1 MQQSIS
7 PFPSSPEAS
16 WYSLTS
22 DTELKVQRWMVST
35 EESRRICNEPLF
47 LGVDFSR
54 GLQAAITK
62 AMKVAPFIN
71 DLRKLDPC
79 KLCTVNF
86 LRGSL
91 NFGLREA
98 LRDAAGSNTHA
109 TCFMSSQRFRVDGRW
124 HVKEDMYRKLDIPQ
138 GAYLVLGDVVATG
151 VTVDNGLQV
160 MYDVMQEKG
169 IKPAGLV
176 FFTIGCHKIEKILER
191 WHALFSKDNPGY
203 KGTHVVYL
211 EGKFRLVDSKT
222 PLQIALQGTDL
233 VKLGAIL
240 TPEYALSLYD
250 NPAYVLERCAIY
262 DAGSRAFDVPAYLE
276 DVQGYWVQV
285 AAMAK
290 RGFTLKEALKERWSE
305 EGFETWES
313 FQALADLFWKGVSEE
328 VRRQIYTAYQAR
340 WNAQFLTESE
350 SPKALLNIANARLHA
365 IQHNCPFHCTEA
377 P

>member
-1 MQQSIS
+1 MQQTIS
-7 PFPSSPEAS
+7 PYVKTPEAS
-16 WYSLTS
+16 WYGLTS
-22 DTELKVQRWMVST
+22 DTALNVQRWIVST
-35 EESRRICNEPLF
+35 EESRKICNEPLL
-47 LGVDFSR
+47 LGVEFSR
-54 GLQAAITK
+54 ALQAAITK
-62 AMKVAPFIN
+62 SLRSAPFYN
-71 DLRKLDPC
+71 DLKGSDPC

-98 LRDAAGSNTHA
+98 LMDAVGSNTHA

-160 MYDVMQEKG
+160 MFDVMKEKG
-169 IKPAGLV
+169 IKPSGLV

-191 WHALFSKDNPGY
+191 WHGLFSQDNPGY

-222 PLQIALQGTDL
+222 PIKISIQGTDL
-233 VKLGAIL
+233 VKLDAIL
-240 TPEYALSLYD
+240 SPEYALSIYEKPEYL
-250 NPAYVLERCAIY
+250 LERCAIY

-276 DVQGYWVQV
+276 DVHGFWVKM
-285 AAMAK
+285 AAQA
-290 RGFTLKEALKERWSE
+290 RAGGTLKQALKERWNE
-305 EGFETWES
+305 NGFDTWET
-313 FQALADLFWKGVSEE
+313 FQVLADQYWRGVPTDL
-328 VRRQIYTAYQAR
+328 RREFYSAYQAF
-340 WNAQFLTESE
+340 WSPEFLKSSD
-350 SPKALLNIANARLHA
+350 SPEALLAVANRRLHA
-365 IQHNCPFHCTEA
+365 IEHNCPFHNPEA